1 MDVKRLLPLSGIV
14 FVALV
19 AFAVAVLGG
28 STPSSD
34 SSAAEIASF
43 YDSET
48 IRQGITAFVL
58 AASVPFLVF
67 FGIGLASAVA
77 PREAAR
83 SVWELVL
90 IAGTVL
96 TGGAVLIVAMV
107 HFALVD
113 AVDQGISGGALQALA
128 ALDSN
133 TWMAFS
139 GAFGVMML
147 GAAGILIPRVSGH
160 RWLGRTALVLG
171 VALFIPFADFFALLL
186 TAVWIVVTSVTMA
199 RGGSSLSARPFR
211 KPQADPVGPDR
222 EAIADDERWR
232 LPYGRQRERQRLVQD
247 KWRRHGRRRAADAAE
262 GRRLLLSESDH
273 ALGE

>member
-1 MDVKRLLPLSGIV
+1 MDVKRLLPLSGAV

-19 AFAVAVLGG
+19 VVAVAVLGG

-43 YDSET
+43 YDDET

-58 AASVPFLVF
+58 AASVPFLVL
-67 FGIGLASAVA
+67 FGIGLAGAAAS
-77 PREAAR
+77 RETAR
-83 SVWELVL
+83 SFWELVL

-96 TGGAVLIVAMV
+96 TGGAVLLVAML

-139 GAFGVMML
+139 GALGVMML

-160 RWLGRTALVLG
+160 RWLGRTALLLG

-186 TAVWIVVTSVTMA
+186 TAAWIVVTSVAMA
-199 RGGSSLSARPFR
+199 RDARGVG
-211 KPQADPVGPDR
+211 QALPEPR
-222 EAIADDERWR
+222 SERATSVSTN
-232 LPYGRQRERQRLVQD
+232 L
-247 KWRRHGRRRAADAAE
+247 
-262 GRRLLLSESDH
+262 
-273 ALGE
+273 

>member
-14 FVALV
+14 FVALAV
-19 AFAVAVLGG
+19 FAVAVLGG

-34 SSAAEIASF
+34 SSAAEIATF
-43 YDSET
+43 YDDET
-48 IRQGITAFVL
+48 IRQGITAFLL

-67 FGIGLASAVA
+67 FGVGLASAGA

-83 SVWELVL
+83 SVWQLVL
-90 IAGTVL
+90 IAGTIL
-96 TGGAVLIVAMV
+96 TGGAVLLVAML

-128 ALDSN
+128 ALDNN

-139 GAFGVMML
+139 GALGVMML
-147 GAAGILIPRVSGH
+147 GAAGIFIPRVSGH

-186 TAVWIVVTSVTMA
+186 TAVWIVATSVTMA
-199 RGGSSLSARPFR
+199 RAGRGVG
-211 KPQADPVGPDR
+211 QALPEQRFERGPSVSTN
-222 EAIADDERWR
+222 
-232 LPYGRQRERQRLVQD
+232 P
-247 KWRRHGRRRAADAAE
+247 
-262 GRRLLLSESDH
+262 
-273 ALGE
+273 